1 MKNLFFFFPFLIL
14 HFTNQ
19 ITVPIHSYSQSV
31 IPYYISENPSLSFL
45 SKEPIPGVSL
55 YLGNP
60 PQKMEFGLTTRSSF
74 SWVASSKIE
83 DQLLFKGLYNED
95 KSTSYTAKNVSHIF
109 EFQDKIFFG
118 ELSEDYINIKSNVN
132 IGRKKDSKFL
142 FLLFTKKNQ
151 FTKLENSTIDGEISF
166 NPFISPKGDCRV
178 SDKEYKDSSFINILK
193 SSHQIKNKKIAMTY
207 SNKGGMMYIDENLKF
222 KNFCH
227 FNSDNRLSCKL
238 TFLDMGEGN
247 SISLRENATFFFDMN
262 NHFILAPKED
272 GRKILTIY
280 RVLMGDCS
288 INEKNGKMF
297 LICDKENI
305 EQLEKTM
312 KYLQF
317 TFDNKNSFKIP
328 LRDLFSM
335 NEKGE
340 MIFKVIADNYESEN
354 NWKFGNVIFNSNVLE
369 IDYDNKKIFFD
380 DIESF
385 NILNDNILDHSTRA
399 ISRLFVLTCVL
410 LVMCLITISYLLSVR
425 CFIKNKSNYIENYI
439 FI

>member
-1 MKNLFFFFPFLIL
+1 MKSFFFFPFLLL
-14 HFTNQ
+14 HFINA

-31 IPYYISENPSLSFL
+31 IPYYISENPSLHFL

-83 DQLLFKGLYNED
+83 DQFLFKGLYNED
-95 KSTSYTAKNVSHIF
+95 KSSSYKAKNISHIF

-118 ELSEDYINIKSNVN
+118 ELSEDYINLKSNVN
-132 IGRKKDSKFL
+132 IGRKKENKFL

-151 FTKLENSTIDGEISF
+151 FTKMENSTIDGEISF
-166 NPFISPKGDCRV
+166 NPFLSPKGDN
-178 SDKEYKDSSFINILK
+178 EYKDSSFINILK

-207 SNKGGMMYIDENLKF
+207 SQKGGVMYIDENLKF
-222 KNFCH
+222 KNFCL

-238 TFLDMGEGN
+238 TFLDLGEGN

-262 NHFILAPKED
+262 NNFILAPKED

-280 RVLMGDCS
+280 RVLMGDCN

-297 LICDKENI
+297 LVCEKENI
-305 EQLEKTM
+305 AQLIKTM
-312 KYLQF
+312 KFIQF
-317 TFDNKNSFKIP
+317 TFDNKNFFKIP
-328 LRDLFSM
+328 LNDLFSM

-385 NILNDNILDHSTRA
+385 NIENDNILGHSAKTM
-399 ISRLFVLTCVL
+399 SRLLCIL
-410 LVMCLITISYLLSVR
+410 LVVCLITISYLLFVQFFVNQKKKHT
-425 CFIKNKSNYIENYI
+425 CIANNI

>member
-142 FLLFTKKNQ
+142 F
-151 FTKLENSTIDGEISF
+151 
-166 NPFISPKGDCRV
+166 
-178 SDKEYKDSSFINILK
+178 
-193 SSHQIKNKKIAMTY
+193 
-207 SNKGGMMYIDENLKF
+207 
-222 KNFCH
+222 
-227 FNSDNRLSCKL
+227 
-238 TFLDMGEGN
+238 
-247 SISLRENATFFFDMN
+247 
-262 NHFILAPKED
+262 
-272 GRKILTIY
+272 
-280 RVLMGDCS
+280 
-288 INEKNGKMF
+288 
-297 LICDKENI
+297 
-305 EQLEKTM
+305 
-312 KYLQF
+312 
-317 TFDNKNSFKIP
+317 
-328 LRDLFSM
+328 
-335 NEKGE
+335 
-340 MIFKVIADNYESEN
+340 
-354 NWKFGNVIFNSNVLE
+354 
-369 IDYDNKKIFFD
+369 
-380 DIESF
+380 
-385 NILNDNILDHSTRA
+385 ILN
-399 ISRLFVLTCVL
+399 
-410 LVMCLITISYLLSVR
+410 
-425 CFIKNKSNYIENYI
+425 I
-439 FI
+439 FYSFFTLQNSMR

>member
-1 MKNLFFFFPFLIL
+1 
-14 HFTNQ
+14 
-19 ITVPIHSYSQSV
+19 
-31 IPYYISENPSLSFL
+31 
-45 SKEPIPGVSL
+45 
-55 YLGNP
+55 
-60 PQKMEFGLTTRSSF
+60 
-74 SWVASSKIE
+74 
-83 DQLLFKGLYNED
+83 
-95 KSTSYTAKNVSHIF
+95 
-109 EFQDKIFFG
+109 
-118 ELSEDYINIKSNVN
+118 
-132 IGRKKDSKFL
+132 
-142 FLLFTKKNQ
+142 
-151 FTKLENSTIDGEISF
+151 
-166 NPFISPKGDCRV
+166 
-178 SDKEYKDSSFINILK
+178 
-193 SSHQIKNKKIAMTY
+193 
-207 SNKGGMMYIDENLKF
+207 
-222 KNFCH
+222 
-227 FNSDNRLSCKL
+227 
-238 TFLDMGEGN
+238 
-247 SISLRENATFFFDMN
+247 
-262 NHFILAPKED
+262 
-272 GRKILTIY
+272 
-280 RVLMGDCS
+280 
-288 INEKNGKMF
+288 MF

-399 ISRLFVLTCVL
+399 MSRLFVLTCVL

-425 CFIKNKSNYIENYI
+425 CFINNKSNYIENYI